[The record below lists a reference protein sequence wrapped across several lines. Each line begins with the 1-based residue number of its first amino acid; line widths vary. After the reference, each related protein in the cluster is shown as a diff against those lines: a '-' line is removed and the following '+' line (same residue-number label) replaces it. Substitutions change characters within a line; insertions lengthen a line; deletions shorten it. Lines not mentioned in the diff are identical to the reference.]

1 MPGYNQ
7 YIGMRY
13 VPIVDGEWSQT
24 KAYEPLVVVVYN
36 GNSYISKTYVPA
48 GTLPTNET
56 YWILAA
62 NYNAQVEQY
71 RQEVRQ
77 YQQTVDNF
85 DGDITDLE
93 ENVAYINS
101 DLTNLTGR
109 VSDNETNINTLLTDM
124 NDWDTVDEYSVNVS
138 QGRLYVRR
146 VGHVVSIVL
155 EGALTNY
162 ATGYVTIAT
171 LPEKYRPQRNHTGP
185 AIDVY
190 ALQAGAIAQY
200 RVLSTGVV
208 SLYAYASGNKQIDF
222 TCTYVI

>member
-1 MPGYNQ
+1 MPNGYNQ

-13 VPIVDGEWSQT
+13 VPIVDGTWSES

-93 ENVAYINS
+93 ADITRIDGS
-101 DLTNLTGR
+101 IG
-109 VSDNETNINTLLTDM
+109 NINTTLG
-124 NDWDTVDEYSVNVS
+124 NVD
-138 QGRLYVRR
+138 GRLN
-146 VGHVVSIVL
+146 SL
-155 EGALTNY
+155 EEFESNTFEG
-162 ATGYVTIAT
+162 VD
-171 LPEKYRPQRNHTGP
+171 PDKR
-185 AIDVY
+185 
-190 ALQAGAIAQY
+190 QA
-200 RVLSTGVV
+200 LSTGLRSYTPTHNGFLVLAATV
-208 SLYAYASGNKQIDF
+208 DSGISAPAIIEILQGNRVIASSIGGLTATMPF
-222 TCTYVI
+222 TANAILKAGVTYTFTISRCTPIYFDYYNAGV